1 MASHTRGGLLG
12 GLGGIA
18 LGGVAGR
25 RAGPY
30 IHMIYM
36 YAHTHIIYMCEST
49 HKKYI
54 YMSLEAPNTMPKVT
68 SY

>member
-36 YAHTHIIYMCEST
+36 YAHTHIIYICVNLRTKNIS
-49 HKKYI
+49 I
-54 YMSLEAPNTMPKVT
+54 CL
-68 SY
+68 